1 MKHPMLKRFA
11 ALGLCCAAA
20 TTCAFAARVVTK
32 NITVEYADIK
42 LVVDGVQVT
51 PKDANGAVV
60 EPFVYNGT
68 TYLPVRA
75 VGNAISKEVA
85 WDGTTKT
92 VYIGDVPGQL
102 NNKYLE
108 PYQHDSWDTG
118 VYKGD
123 AAKSFSMMGKKYT
136 QGIAMCYD
144 GYADY
149 SLNGH
154 YESVSFDVGHVDSSN
169 SGAAT
174 LYVYADGELVQ
185 QIEMT
190 GDMQTKHVEVKVDNA
205 LQLKLALDGGLT
217 RYGVAN
223 IMGIE

>member
-92 VYIGDVPGQL
+92 VYIGDVPGQS

-108 PYQHDSWDTG
+108 PYQNILCSNDLRRS
-118 VYKGD
+118 VC
-123 AAKSFSMMGKKYT
+123 AAP
-136 QGIAMCYD
+136 QPPP
-144 GYADY
+144 
-149 SLNGH
+149 
-154 YESVSFDVGHVDSSN
+154 
-169 SGAAT
+169 
-174 LYVYADGELVQ
+174 
-185 QIEMT
+185 
-190 GDMQTKHVEVKVDNA
+190 A
-205 LQLKLALDGGLT
+205 LLPRAW
-217 RYGVAN
+217 
-223 IMGIE
+223 

>member
-108 PYQHDSWDTG
+108 PYQKYGAG
-118 VYKGD
+118 VYSGN

-136 QGIAMCYD
+136 QGITMNYED
-144 GYADY
+144 YADY

-154 YESVSFDVGHVDSSN
+154 YESVSFDVGHIDSSN

-174 LYVYADGELVQ
+174 LYVYADGEIVQ
-185 QIEMT
+185 QIELT
-190 GDMQTKHVEVKVDNA
+190 GDMKTKHVEVKVDNA
-205 LQLKLALDGGLT
+205 LQMKLALEGGLAA
-217 RYGVAN
+217 YGVAN

>member
-32 NITVEYADIK
+32 NITVEYSNIK

-92 VYIGDVPGQL
+92 VYIGDVPGQS

-108 PYQHDSWDTG
+108 PYQKYGAS
-118 VYKGD
+118 VYSGD

-136 QGIAMCYD
+136 QGIVMNYED
-144 GYADY
+144 YADY

-154 YESVSFDVGHVDSSN
+154 YESVSFDVGHIDSEYS
-169 SGAAT
+169 SVAT
-174 LYVYADGELVQ
+174 LYVYVDGELVQ
-185 QIEMT
+185 QIELT

-205 LQLKLALDGGLT
+205 LQMKLALDGGLAT
-217 RYGVAN
+217 YGIAN

>member
-92 VYIGDVPGQL
+92 VYIGDVPGQS

-108 PYQHDSWDTG
+108 PYQKYGAG
-118 VYKGD
+118 VYSGN

-136 QGIAMCYD
+136 QGITMNYED
-144 GYADY
+144 YADY

-154 YESVSFDVGHVDSSN
+154 YESVSFDVGHIDSSN

-174 LYVYADGELVQ
+174 LYVYADGEIVQ
-185 QIEMT
+185 QIELT
-190 GDMQTKHVEVKVDNA
+190 GDMKTKHVEVKVDNA
-205 LQLKLALDGGLT
+205 LQMKLALEGGLAA
-217 RYGVAN
+217 YGVAN